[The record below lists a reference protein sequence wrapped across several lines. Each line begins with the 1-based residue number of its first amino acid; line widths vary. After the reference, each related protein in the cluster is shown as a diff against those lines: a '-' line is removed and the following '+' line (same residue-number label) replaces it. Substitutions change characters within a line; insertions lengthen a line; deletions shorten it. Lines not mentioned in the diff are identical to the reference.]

1 MGVFIAF
8 AELYHTFFIFSWFWN
23 SIKNE
28 SFYLQNKPLT
38 WETVSGLNRITE
50 SSAKELLLAQVSE
63 KPLEDVEKSAENVT
77 SIEGKKTKIR
87 ESEILKK
94 LRSILVKEILLK
106 RWVPSNQELVKWK
119 FTTTSD
125 NSVMCVI

>member
-1 MGVFIAF
+1 MKSNDSNKGEFLSHLVNFITHFLLFSADF
-8 AELYHTFFIFSWFWN
+8 ETVLEKSNFFFF
-23 SIKNE
+23 
-28 SFYLQNKPLT
+28 LQNNPLT

-77 SIEGKKTKIR
+77 SSEGKKTKIR

-106 RWVPSNQELVKWK
+106 RWVPSNQEIVK
-119 FTTTSD
+119 
-125 NSVMCVI
+125 